1 MVLNHRKKQKNLLIN
16 TSTLKKIVCQK
27 LTIMNIILLILLDWM
42 FILEIIKLEKLLMLI
57 ITEQAIIVKLK
68 KTGLF
73 LFPFLKDH
81 VKEVNIELNKII
93 LCKNYYSN
101 EI

>member
-1 MVLNHRKKQKNLLIN
+1 MPKVNNNEYYFTDLIGLDVYIGNIKIGKITDVNNHGAGDY
-16 TSTLKKIVCQK
+16 C
-27 LTIMNIILLILLDWM
+27 
-42 FILEIIKLEKLLMLI
+42 E
-57 ITEQAIIVKLK
+57 VKK

-73 LFPFLKDH
+73 LFRFLKDH